1 MSTPDVSKWWR
12 SLRYEL
18 RSRRTVSMVMLHLM
32 AFLVPLVYLTSDPGE
47 LPLMTWRFASMF
59 TNSLALVGAPLVAM
73 ISAVSVGSEFRFGTA
88 GQTVN
93 WMGSRSCFIISK
105 LVVNGVSAIA
115 YGLIVLAINWM
126 LLVTVYGF
134 SDLYFS
140 VLGADVARLAG
151 LSLLFIWLWSLIGS
165 GLALLV
171 RSQVVSVSI
180 VLGVFSMGE
189 PLLAD
194 RLGPERSRWLP
205 GQASLTGLTWT
216 HPNDPY
222 TFADGIA
229 PAENVIFSVAPLAL
243 IAAFVLVPAWIGFMR
258 RDI

>member
-1 MSTPDVSKWWR
+1 MNKWWR

-18 RSRRTVSMVMLHLM
+18 RSRRTVSMVMLHSM
-32 AFLVPLVYLTSDPGE
+32 AFLVPLAYLTSGSAE
-47 LPLMTWRFASMF
+47 QPLTTWSFASMF
-59 TNSLALVGAPLVAM
+59 TTGLALVGAPFIAM

-88 GQTVN
+88 GQTVS

-134 SDLYFS
+134 SNLHFS

-151 LSLLFIWLWSLIGS
+151 LSLLFIWLWSLIGA

-180 VLGVFSMGE
+180 VLGVFGLGE

-194 RLGPERSRWLP
+194 GLGPERSRWLP
-205 GQASLTGLTWT
+205 GQASVTGLTWT

-222 TFADGIA
+222 IYTDGVA
-229 PAENVIFSVAPLAL
+229 PADSVIYAVTPLAL
-243 IAAFVLVPAWIGFMR
+243 VAALVLIPAWIGFMR